1 MFGTSMTIIIIGYI
15 AYYGYNIVY
24 DLYFDK
30 SGEVVTTA
38 AVDEQEVDI
47 KDELGDFTQF
57 NADED
62 RGEED
67 KSVLTSPSNIIQGK
81 TVEQATENTNNDEGE
96 TTFAMSGGIKAETL
110 STLITSLEN
119 KEEGSDFDIVAKA
132 MTPSRR
138 FITMW

>member
-1 MFGTSMTIIIIGYI
+1 MFGTFMTIIIIGYI
-15 AYYGYNIVY
+15 GYYGYNIVY

-132 MTPSRR
+132 MTPST
-138 FITMW
+138 I

>member
-1 MFGTSMTIIIIGYI
+1 MFGTFMTIIIIG
-15 AYYGYNIVY
+15 YYGYNIVY

-132 MTPSRR
+132 MTPST
-138 FITMW
+138 I

>member
-1 MFGTSMTIIIIGYI
+1 MCGTSMTIIIIGYI
-15 AYYGYNIVY
+15 GYYGYNIVY

-132 MTPSRR
+132 MTPST
-138 FITMW
+138 I

>member
-1 MFGTSMTIIIIGYI
+1 MFGTSMTIIIIGCI
-15 AYYGYNIVY
+15 GYYGYNIVY

-132 MTPSRR
+132 MTPST
-138 FITMW
+138 I

>member
-15 AYYGYNIVY
+15 GYYGYNIVY
-24 DLYFDK
+24 DLYFNK

-81 TVEQATENTNNDEGE
+81 NVEQATENTNNDEGE

-132 MTPSRR
+132 MTPST
-138 FITMW
+138 I

>member
-1 MFGTSMTIIIIGYI
+1 MFGTFMTIIIIGYI
-15 AYYGYNIVY
+15 GYYGYNIVY

-81 TVEQATENTNNDEGE
+81 TVEQATENSNNDEGE

-132 MTPSRR
+132 MTPST
-138 FITMW
+138 I

>member
-15 AYYGYNIVY
+15 GYYGYNIVY

-47 KDELGDFTQF
+47 KDELGDLTQF

-81 TVEQATENTNNDEGE
+81 TVEQATENTNNEEGE

-132 MTPSRR
+132 MTPST
-138 FITMW
+138 I

>member
-15 AYYGYNIVY
+15 GYYGYNIVY

-30 SGEVVTTA
+30 SGEVVSTA

-62 RGEED
+62 GGEED
-67 KSVLTSPSNIIQGK
+67 KSVLISPSNVIQGEP
-81 TVEQATENTNNDEGE
+81 VEQATENSNNDENE
-96 TTFAMSGGIKAETL
+96 TTFAMSGGIKAENL
-110 STLITSLEN
+110 SALINSLEN

-132 MTPSRR
+132 MTLS
-138 FITMW
+138 TM

>member
-1 MFGTSMTIIIIGYI
+1 MFGTFMTIIIIGYI
-15 AYYGYNIVY
+15 GYYGYNIVY

-62 RGEED
+62 RSED
-67 KSVLTSPSNIIQGK
+67 DNSVMGSPSNIIQGEP
-81 TVEQATENTNNDEGE
+81 VEQAVENSNNDEGG
-96 TTFAMSGGIKAETL
+96 TTFAISGGIKADNL

-119 KEEGSDFDIVAKA
+119 KEEGSEFDIVAKA
-132 MTPSRR
+132 MTPS
-138 FITMW
+138 TM

>member
-15 AYYGYNIVY
+15 GYYGYNIVY

-81 TVEQATENTNNDEGE
+81 TVGQATENTNNDEGE

-132 MTPSRR
+132 MTPST
-138 FITMW
+138 I

>member
-15 AYYGYNIVY
+15 GYYGYNIVY

-47 KDELGDFTQF
+47 KDELGGLTQL
-57 NADED
+57 NADGD
-62 RGEED
+62 SGEED
-67 KSVLTSPSNIIQGK
+67 KSVLTSPSNVIQGK
-81 TVEQATENTNNDEGE
+81 TVEQATENSNNDEGG
-96 TTFAMSGGIKAETL
+96 TTFAMSGGIKAETR

-132 MTPSRR
+132 MTPST
-138 FITMW
+138 I

>member
-15 AYYGYNIVY
+15 GYYGYNIVY

-81 TVEQATENTNNDEGE
+81 TVEQATENSNNDEGE
-96 TTFAMSGGIKAETL
+96 TTFAMSGGIKADTL

-119 KEEGSDFDIVAKA
+119 KEEGSNFDIVVKA
-132 MTPSRR
+132 MTASS
-138 FITMW
+138 I

>member
-15 AYYGYNIVY
+15 GYYGYNIVY

-62 RGEED
+62 RSEED

-81 TVEQATENTNNDEGE
+81 TVEQATENSNNDEGG
-96 TTFAMSGGIKAETL
+96 TTFAMSGGIKADTL

-119 KEEGSDFDIVAKA
+119 KEEGSNFGIVVKA
-132 MTPSRR
+132 MTPSS
-138 FITMW
+138 I

>member
-15 AYYGYNIVY
+15 GYYGYNIVY

-30 SGEVVTTA
+30 SGEVVSTV

-62 RGEED
+62 GGEED
-67 KSVLTSPSNIIQGK
+67 KSVLISPSNIIQGK

-132 MTPSRR
+132 MTPST
-138 FITMW
+138 I

>member
-15 AYYGYNIVY
+15 GFYGYNIVY

-81 TVEQATENTNNDEGE
+81 TVEQATENSNNDEGG
-96 TTFAMSGGIKAETL
+96 TTFAMSGGIKADTL

-119 KEEGSDFDIVAKA
+119 KEEGSNFDIVVKA
-132 MTPSRR
+132 MTPST
-138 FITMW
+138 I

>member
-15 AYYGYNIVY
+15 GYYGYNIVY

-62 RGEED
+62 RSEED
-67 KSVLTSPSNIIQGK
+67 KSVLTSPSNVIQGK
-81 TVEQATENTNNDEGE
+81 TVEQATENSNNDEGE

-132 MTPSRR
+132 MTPST
-138 FITMW
+138 I

>member
-15 AYYGYNIVY
+15 GYYGYNIVY

-110 STLITSLEN
+110 STLIASLEN

-132 MTPSRR
+132 MTPST
-138 FITMW
+138 I

>member
-1 MFGTSMTIIIIGYI
+1 MFGTFMTIIIIGYI
-15 AYYGYNIVY
+15 GYYGYNIVY

-30 SGEVVTTA
+30 SGEVVSTA

-62 RGEED
+62 GGEED
-67 KSVLTSPSNIIQGK
+67 KSVLISPSNVIQGK
-81 TVEQATENTNNDEGE
+81 TVEQATENSNNDEGGN
-96 TTFAMSGGIKAETL
+96 TFAMSGGIKADTL

-119 KEEGSDFDIVAKA
+119 KEEGSNFDIVVKA
-132 MTPSRR
+132 MTPSS
-138 FITMW
+138 I

>member
-1 MFGTSMTIIIIGYI
+1 MFDTFMTIIIIGYI
-15 AYYGYNIVY
+15 GYYGYNIVY

-132 MTPSRR
+132 MTPST
-138 FITMW
+138 I

>member
-96 TTFAMSGGIKAETL
+96 TTFAMSGGIKADTL

-119 KEEGSDFDIVAKA
+119 KEEGSNFDIVVKA
-132 MTPSRR
+132 MTASS
-138 FITMW
+138 I

>member
-1 MFGTSMTIIIIGYI
+1 MFGTFMTIIIIGYI
-15 AYYGYNIVY
+15 GYYGYNIVY
-24 DLYFDK
+24 DLYLDK

-62 RGEED
+62 RSEED
-67 KSVLTSPSNIIQGK
+67 KSVLTSPSNVIQGK
-81 TVEQATENTNNDEGE
+81 NVEQATENSNNDEGGS
-96 TTFAMSGGIKAETL
+96 TFAISGGIKADTL

-119 KEEGSDFDIVAKA
+119 KEEGSNFDIVVKA
-132 MTPSRR
+132 MTPSS
-138 FITMW
+138 II

>member
-1 MFGTSMTIIIIGYI
+1 MFGTFMTIIIISYI
-15 AYYGYNIVY
+15 GYYGYNIVY

-62 RGEED
+62 RGGED
-67 KSVLTSPSNIIQGK
+67 KSLLTSPSNVIQGK
-81 TVEQATENTNNDEGE
+81 TVEQATENSNNDEGE
-96 TTFAMSGGIKAETL
+96 TTFAMSGGIKADTL

-119 KEEGSDFDIVAKA
+119 KEEGSNFDIVVKA
-132 MTPSRR
+132 MTPSS
-138 FITMW
+138 I

>member
-1 MFGTSMTIIIIGYI
+1 MFGTFMTIIIIGYFG
-15 AYYGYNIVY
+15 YYGYNIVY

-132 MTPSRR
+132 MTPST
-138 FITMW
+138 I

>member
-15 AYYGYNIVY
+15 GYYGYNIVY

-62 RGEED
+62 RSEED
-67 KSVLTSPSNIIQGK
+67 KSVLTSPSNVIQGK
-81 TVEQATENTNNDEGE
+81 TVEQATENSNNDEGG
-96 TTFAMSGGIKAETL
+96 TTFAMSGDIKVDTL

-119 KEEGSDFDIVAKA
+119 KEEGSNFDIVVKA
-132 MTPSRR
+132 MTPSS
-138 FITMW
+138 I

>member
-1 MFGTSMTIIIIGYI
+1 MFGTFMTIIIIGYI
-15 AYYGYNIVY
+15 GYYGYNIVY

-62 RGEED
+62 RSEED
-67 KSVLTSPSNIIQGK
+67 KSVLTSPSNVTQGK
-81 TVEQATENTNNDEGE
+81 TVEQATENSNNDEGG
-96 TTFAMSGGIKAETL
+96 TTFAMSGGIKADTL

-119 KEEGSDFDIVAKA
+119 KEEGSNFDIVVKA
-132 MTPSRR
+132 MTPSS
-138 FITMW
+138 I

>member
-1 MFGTSMTIIIIGYI
+1 MTIIIIGYI
-15 AYYGYNIVY
+15 GYYGYNIVY

-62 RGEED
+62 RSED
-67 KSVLTSPSNIIQGK
+67 DNSVMGSPSNIIQGEP
-81 TVEQATENTNNDEGE
+81 VEQAVENSNNDEGG
-96 TTFAMSGGIKAETL
+96 TTFAMSGGIKADNL

-119 KEEGSDFDIVAKA
+119 KEEGSEFDIVAKA
-132 MTPSRR
+132 MTPS
-138 FITMW
+138 TM

>member
-1 MFGTSMTIIIIGYI
+1 MFGTFMTIIIIGYI
-15 AYYGYNIVY
+15 GYYGYNIVY
-24 DLYFDK
+24 DLYFNK

-132 MTPSRR
+132 MTPST
-138 FITMW
+138 I

>member
-15 AYYGYNIVY
+15 GYYGYNIVY

-30 SGEVVTTA
+30 SGEVVSTV

-57 NADED
+57 NAVED
-62 RGEED
+62 GGEED
-67 KSVLTSPSNIIQGK
+67 KSVLISPSNVIQGEP
-81 TVEQATENTNNDEGE
+81 VEQATENSNNDENE
-96 TTFAMSGGIKAETL
+96 TTFAMSGGIKAENL
-110 STLITSLEN
+110 SALINSLEN

-132 MTPSRR
+132 MTLS
-138 FITMW
+138 TM

>member
-15 AYYGYNIVY
+15 GYYGYNIVY
-24 DLYFDK
+24 DLYFNK

-62 RGEED
+62 RVEED

-132 MTPSRR
+132 MTPST
-138 FITMW
+138 I

>member
-1 MFGTSMTIIIIGYI
+1 MFGTFMTIIIIGYI
-15 AYYGYNIVY
+15 GYYGYNIVY

-96 TTFAMSGGIKAETL
+96 TTFAMSGGIKADTL

-119 KEEGSDFDIVAKA
+119 KEEGSNFDIVVKA
-132 MTPSRR
+132 MTASS
-138 FITMW
+138 I

>member
-15 AYYGYNIVY
+15 GYYGYNIVY

-81 TVEQATENTNNDEGE
+81 TVEQATENSNNDEGE
-96 TTFAMSGGIKAETL
+96 TTFAMSGGIKADTL

-119 KEEGSDFDIVAKA
+119 KEEGSNFDIVVKA
-132 MTPSRR
+132 MTPSS
-138 FITMW
+138 I

>member
-15 AYYGYNIVY
+15 GYYGYNIVY

-30 SGEVVTTA
+30 SGEVVTTT

-47 KDELGDFTQF
+47 KDELGDLTQF

-96 TTFAMSGGIKAETL
+96 TTFAMSGGIKPETL

-132 MTPSRR
+132 MTPST
-138 FITMW
+138 I

>member
-1 MFGTSMTIIIIGYI
+1 MFGTFITIIIIGYI
-15 AYYGYNIVY
+15 GYYGYNIVY

-81 TVEQATENTNNDEGE
+81 TVEQATENSNNDEGE
-96 TTFAMSGGIKAETL
+96 TTFAMSGGIKADTL
-110 STLITSLEN
+110 STLITLLEN
-119 KEEGSDFDIVAKA
+119 KEEGSNFDIVVKA
-132 MTPSRR
+132 MTPSS
-138 FITMW
+138 I

>member
-1 MFGTSMTIIIIGYI
+1 MFGTFMTIIIIGYI
-15 AYYGYNIVY
+15 GYYGYNFVY

-81 TVEQATENTNNDEGE
+81 TVEQATENSNNDEGE
-96 TTFAMSGGIKAETL
+96 TTFAMSGGIKADTL

-119 KEEGSDFDIVAKA
+119 KEEGSNFDIVVKA
-132 MTPSRR
+132 MTPSS
-138 FITMW
+138 I

>member
-15 AYYGYNIVY
+15 GYYGYNIVY
-24 DLYFDK
+24 DLYFNK

-47 KDELGDFTQF
+47 KDELGDLTQF

-132 MTPSRR
+132 MTPST
-138 FITMW
+138 I

>member
-1 MFGTSMTIIIIGYI
+1 MFGTFMTIIIIGYI
-15 AYYGYNIVY
+15 GYYGYNIVY

-30 SGEVVTTA
+30 SSEVVSTA

-62 RGEED
+62 GGEED
-67 KSVLTSPSNIIQGK
+67 KSVLISPSNVIQGEP
-81 TVEQATENTNNDEGE
+81 VEQATENSNNDENE
-96 TTFAMSGGIKAETL
+96 TTFAMSGGIKAENL
-110 STLITSLEN
+110 SALINSLEN

-132 MTPSRR
+132 MTLS
-138 FITMW
+138 TM

>member
-1 MFGTSMTIIIIGYI
+1 MFGTFITIIIIGYI
-15 AYYGYNIVY
+15 GYYGYNIVY

-132 MTPSRR
+132 MTPST
-138 FITMW
+138 I

>member
-1 MFGTSMTIIIIGYI
+1 MFGTFMTIIIIGYI
-15 AYYGYNIVY
+15 GYYGYNIVY

-62 RGEED
+62 RSEED

-132 MTPSRR
+132 MTPST
-138 FITMW
+138 I

>member
-1 MFGTSMTIIIIGYI
+1 MFGTFMTIIIIGYI
-15 AYYGYNIVY
+15 GYYGYNIVY

-57 NADED
+57 NTDED

-67 KSVLTSPSNIIQGK
+67 KSVLTSPSNIIQGEP
-81 TVEQATENTNNDEGE
+81 VEQAVENSNNDEGG
-96 TTFAMSGGIKAETL
+96 TTFAMSGGIKADNL

-119 KEEGSDFDIVAKA
+119 KEEGSEFDIVAKA
-132 MTPSRR
+132 MTPS
-138 FITMW
+138 TM

>member
-1 MFGTSMTIIIIGYI
+1 MFGTFMTIIIIGYI
-15 AYYGYNIVY
+15 GYYGYNIVY

-96 TTFAMSGGIKAETL
+96 TTIEMSGGIKA
-110 STLITSLEN
+110 
-119 KEEGSDFDIVAKA
+119 
-132 MTPSRR
+132 
-138 FITMW
+138 